1 MLIVFSSSAQNSIFW
16 LNKPLINNQVNW
28 VGMTGDYYDL
38 TSTDGKNWVKGT
50 VYYPQ
55 FSLTVI
61 GIDWNGDRWIRAL
74 RSGNSFAYPQY
85 SFDGISWVGINIPYM
100 NWTSVKWDNYNK
112 LWILVGSNYI
122 TNEIKIFTSVDGIN
136 WLNFLSNV
144 QLGLTTTGSRYLCH
158 NSGGNVLSSN
168 DLVNWH
174 SYPALGLYPGIYQD
188 LRILN
193 IYWDGRKVIASGDYY
208 SSDASARRGVI
219 MTSVDGI
226 TYKVVVN
233 GRDTQ
238 NPVSI
243 FDNIFEYK
251 GDIYV
256 RGTITTDPNFNSI
269 FYKSTDLVT
278 WNPNVYGFT
287 GESKGSELVFTDYN
301 GSSSSQIKHTITNL
315 SNPDYSAL
323 DKGFT
328 AMKSRFVKDYL
339 KMNVTCP
346 IVRTTINEISNNYIK
361 VRVYFDSDGGTDI
374 IQKGICW
381 STSPNPTLADQHT
394 EDGAFADSYITTAI
408 NLLPDTRY
416 YIRSYAINSVCTVYS
431 SDESGGVTYP
441 SLLPTVATRY
451 VTYVGSTSASFEGS
465 VIADGGATVTDRGFC
480 WSTSPNPTI
489 SSNHV
494 SAGSGLGI
502 FNSGASGLS
511 QNTTY
516 YVRAYAL
523 NSSGYAYGSQ
533 LTFTTGGSIY
543 EIPILQGINISNIT
557 LSTADAQSTIISDG
571 GDMLI
576 GLGFCYSTTNPN
588 PTTSDTTIGGVS
600 LGGDLT
606 ATLTGLS
613 PMTRYYIRAYA
624 TNSVGTGYSSVT
636 SFETNTNILATLS
649 SSLFGETTTD
659 MDVRWTITL
668 SNPAVG
674 YVIFPLVITNS
685 NNTGTTTVGVIF
697 NSGQQTS
704 SVVSTYSKAMSQYTA
719 YCNFDALPS
728 GYYGSN
734 TASYVIS
741 TLPTALPT
749 VTTTAISNIATNSA
763 SGGGNVTFDG
773 GSTVTARG
781 ICWSTNPNPTTSDS
795 KTTDGSGV
803 GGFTS
808 NITGLICG
816 TNYFV
821 RAYATSS
828 SGTAYGNTVN
838 FSTDVCTYVP
848 TVSLNAIN
856 KYGDTYATFSGAVT
870 GDGNSTVTE
879 RGFVYSTSPSPTTS
893 NNKITLGNGIGLYST
908 NIYGLS
914 QNTRYYVRAYAIN
927 SVGTAYSNE
936 VDFTTLNTTV
946 VVNISTAIPS
956 NITVSSA
963 TLGGNISSDGGNTI
977 TDRGVVYGLSINPT
991 ISDTKVQ
998 SGSGT
1003 GAYSL
1008 NVTGLTQG
1016 TTYHV
1021 RAYAINSSG
1030 TFYGADE
1037 NFITLTDGATACG
1050 AGQTFPGGTSYPS
1063 TNSVVLGSGTG
1074 IVTLTFD
1081 ALGIPDFFSVEYNST
1096 IYNSGWRGDP
1106 IYDYGG
1112 SLRDSF
1118 RSSLIGKVD
1127 PSQNTPFPPTFPNTA
1142 LYPEDGYPRINS
1154 VTGQIVFSKT
1164 TNNPTSATVKVYAP
1178 MSGTKWSYVLSCP
1191 N

>member
-1 MLIVFSSSAQNSIFW
+1 MKNFYLTAVVLFISLVGFTQGIMERHSCKNPVITATAVQYSYNGHNYDWGMSYSADVFNCRWLRVGFVAGPYNATLDNYYVAINYESNNSNNLTYPKTYYYGYAGVNQVPFYARSFVETDDGIFYSDNIYFGSNVVPPTLNTTPISSIGTSSAYSGGNITSDGGTSISARGVIW
-16 LNKPLINNQVNW
+16 GYDSSISLSNN
-28 VGMTGDYYDL
+28 VGS
-38 TSTDGKNWVKGT
+38 TSDGSGSGSFTSYISGLSSGT
-50 VYYPQ
+50 VYYVKAYATNSAGTGYGEALQ
-55 FSLTVI
+55 FTTQQTVYPPTVTTYSI
-61 GIDWNGDRWIRAL
+61 SSISSTSAYSGGDITYSGGGSITEKGVCWN
-74 RSGNSFAYPQY
+74 
-85 SFDGISWVGINIPYM
+85 
-100 NWTSVKWDNYNK
+100 
-112 LWILVGSNYI
+112 
-122 TNEIKIFTSVDGIN
+122 
-136 WLNFLSNV
+136 
-144 QLGLTTTGSRYLCH
+144 TTGS
-158 NSGGNVLSSN
+158 
-168 DLVNWH
+168 
-174 SYPALGLYPGIYQD
+174 
-188 LRILN
+188 
-193 IYWDGRKVIASGDYY
+193 
-208 SSDASARRGVI
+208 
-219 MTSVDGI
+219 
-226 TYKVVVN
+226 
-233 GRDTQ
+233 
-238 NPVSI
+238 
-243 FDNIFEYK
+243 
-251 GDIYV
+251 
-256 RGTITTDPNFNSI
+256 PN
-269 FYKSTDLVT
+269 
-278 WNPNVYGFT
+278 
-287 GESKGSELVFTDYN
+287 
-301 GSSSSQIKHTITNL
+301 
-315 SNPDYSAL
+315 
-323 DKGFT
+323 
-328 AMKSRFVKDYL
+328 
-339 KMNVTCP
+339 
-346 IVRTTINEISNNYIK
+346 ISNSKTNN
-361 VRVYFDSDGGTDI
+361 GTGTSSFTSFI
-374 IQKGICW
+374 
-381 STSPNPTLADQHT
+381 SSLSPN
-394 EDGAFADSYITTAI
+394 
-408 NLLPDTRY
+408 
-416 YIRSYAINSVCTVYS
+416 
-431 SDESGGVTYP
+431 
-441 SLLPTVATRY
+441 
-451 VTYVGSTSASFEGS
+451 
-465 VIADGGATVTDRGFC
+465 
-480 WSTSPNPTI
+480 TI
-489 SSNHV
+489 
-494 SAGSGLGI
+494 
-502 FNSGASGLS
+502 
-511 QNTTY
+511 Y
-516 YVRAYAL
+516 YVRAYAKACGVV
-523 NSSGYAYGSQ
+523 NGFNVCATGYGQ
-533 LTFTTGGSIY
+533 EETFTTVSSAGCNLPSITTNAISSITGNSAISGG
-543 EIPILQGINISNIT
+543 NISN
-557 LSTADAQSTIISDG
+557 DG
-571 GDMLI
+571 G
-576 GLGFCYSTTNPN
+576 CS
-588 PTTSDTTIGGVS
+588 
-600 LGGDLT
+600 
-606 ATLTGLS
+606 
-613 PMTRYYIRAYA
+613 
-624 TNSVGTGYSSVT
+624 
-636 SFETNTNILATLS
+636 
-649 SSLFGETTTD
+649 
-659 MDVRWTITL
+659 
-668 SNPAVG
+668 
-674 YVIFPLVITNS
+674 
-685 NNTGTTTVGVIF
+685 
-697 NSGQQTS
+697 
-704 SVVSTYSKAMSQYTA
+704 
-719 YCNFDALPS
+719 
-728 GYYGSN
+728 
-734 TASYVIS
+734 
-741 TLPTALPT
+741 
-749 VTTTAISNIATNSA
+749 
-763 SGGGNVTFDG
+763 
-773 GSTVTARG
+773 VTARG
-781 ICWSTNPNPTTSDS
+781 LCWSTNPNPTTSDS

-1037 NFITLTDGATACG
+1037 NFITLTDGATACE

-1112 SLRDSF
+1112 SLRASF